1 MSSRES
7 SSSPDV
13 LGPPGDADYLISSPF
28 KPFAGRQSFMSPA
41 NFRPLQTPHKRQRIS
56 LSPAKTAHSIK
67 FDDVL
72 LPASPTMK
80 LNGDPRSPSPDKVEQ
95 DGNVSPWRIRVTLEA
110 TQDENNQ
117 GSPRRKRLT
126 SPTKT
131 TKVPLKDEQD
141 QTVQTP
147 GRRRGRPR
155 KSALRERDAT
165 PIPGSPG
172 HTPGPQGTGQ
182 KRKRGRPR
190 KSMPDSDLPKDI
202 HTNDEAPVVEPER
215 SWSPL
220 NIAADADSDDGLP
233 DDQVANSIE
242 LDNQIAQPDAV
253 TWDRGTPRVT
263 FEPQYDT
270 PDVGAIDQDYM
281 GDDAY
286 LHSTPSK
293 MPSPTRESQIASPE
307 NASLHAGHT
316 PGPNRQRT
324 YPTPTSS
331 SQVDDERQGQ
341 ERHPEGSKN
350 ESQHGVYHPTDDPT
364 DDHREFDSIMESE
377 GFSMV
382 SLDTLPSAKQHGLNT
397 NSKLTKGPLKPFL
410 KRESIGITDRIK
422 RKSPLPH
429 GNHHE
434 HSSPAKEHSSP
445 EHLYPT
451 LPVQSPGTTMAQDN
465 ATVQDHKPDRTSPAH
480 LYPKLPSNS
489 PSRNVSTDYPRAN
502 GHATALD
509 ASEPSILP
517 VLRKRPFLRLAR
529 ILRVGIALE
538 GTLRHH
544 GISTEPDIET
554 CRRNLE
560 TIFSNFHPEIQ
571 RDLRAGLVLAKELA
585 KRLSWI
591 ETIKRRV
598 AARKNNSENVH
609 EGRTPQ
615 QPQGRESI
623 KDSPN
628 SEMKRRMAEWQR
640 EREAVSRE
648 IEMANSSQVIVLDSD
663 TQSPHS
669 QEDDYANG
677 ENDGK
682 EPQFDQGFE
691 QPEYGDSDVKPEQ
704 EPEEPEQN
712 MSNDDEDYEDIWQQ
726 EARDQSHVSHRS
738 SMNRHSDERQQ
749 PSRHI
754 SSSRKSSPVTSP
766 SENVESSSPV
776 HWAKDN
782 NDLVPNLGHSRIKQL
797 REQKVDLSPLFRAEY
812 TPRRYQY
819 YYGKSSPQSA
829 AKQSTQQQQPPIE
842 HDWRVRQPDE
852 HSKSI
857 PVNNDVAQQQDVTRH
872 QSYELHSDQEMGEDE
887 DQDLSDNGSAE
898 ERSVHEH
905 LDVTPRPSKKANGDI
920 QGSSWFQRLTSLTP
934 GWLKAPKAE
943 PKEEQIPENEEAFS
957 PVSGKETSADLQDP
971 LEDMDKA
978 PESPRM
984 KERPQEQQNSID
996 IDSSEHIEAADF
1008 RIDNYQKRARPRPL
1022 ALSGY
1027 FTDEHYAA
1035 LRRLYRLAKR
1045 YPEYFPYYPRPGH
1058 SDIIGDWIW
1067 TSDGAYGVPVTEGQF
1082 AVVDRFAQELAD
1094 ASLEDGGPGQIDW
1107 TEAEL
1112 HRRLISI
1119 IIGEQV
1125 REERKAKALPDDTR
1139 RSESRETSVDIWRP

>member
-1 MSSRES
+1 
-7 SSSPDV
+7 
-13 LGPPGDADYLISSPF
+13 
-28 KPFAGRQSFMSPA
+28 MSPA

-80 LNGDPRSPSPDKVEQ
+80 LNGGPRSPSPDKVEQ

-155 KSALRERDAT
+155 KSAFQERDAT

-190 KSMPDSDLPKDI
+190 KSMPDSDLPKDT
-202 HTNDEAPVVEPER
+202 HANDETPVVEPER
-215 SWSPL
+215 RWSPL
-220 NIAADADSDDGLP
+220 NITTDADSDGGLP
-233 DDQVANSIE
+233 DDQLANSVE
-242 LDNQIAQPDAV
+242 LDDHIAQPDAE

-263 FEPQYDT
+263 FEPQYNT

-281 GDDAY
+281 GGDAY

-331 SQVDDERQGQ
+331 SQVDDERQEQ
-341 ERHPEGSKN
+341 ERHPEGFKN
-350 ESQHGVYHPTDDPT
+350 ESHRGVSHPTDDPT

-410 KRESIGITDRIK
+410 KRESIGMTDRIK
-422 RKSPLPH
+422 RRSPFPH
-429 GNHHE
+429 DNHNE

-451 LPVQSPGTTMAQDN
+451 LPAQSPGTTMAQDN
-465 ATVQDHKPDRTSPAH
+465 ATVKGHTPDRTSPAH

-489 PSRNVSTDYPRAN
+489 PSRNLPTDYPTAN
-502 GHATALD
+502 GHAPTLD

-538 GTLRHH
+538 STLRHH

-560 TIFSNFHPEIQ
+560 EIFSHFHPEIQ
-571 RDLRAGLVLAKELA
+571 RDLRAGLVLAKEIA
-585 KRLSWI
+585 KRISWI
-591 ETIKRRV
+591 ETIRRRV
-598 AARKNNSENVH
+598 AARKNNSGNVH
-609 EGRTPQ
+609 EGMTPQ
-615 QPQGRESI
+615 QSQVRESFR
-623 KDSPN
+623 DSPN

-648 IEMANSSQVIVLDSD
+648 IEMANSSQVVVLDSD
-663 TQSPHS
+663 TPSPQNPQN
-669 QEDDYANG
+669 QEDYYANG
-677 ENDGK
+677 ENGDK

-691 QPEYGDSDVKPEQ
+691 QPEYGDSEFKPELAL
-704 EPEEPEQN
+704 EEPEQN
-712 MSNDDEDYEDIWQQ
+712 MPDDDEDYEDIWQQ
-726 EARDQSHVSHRS
+726 EARDQSHISHRS
-738 SMNRHSDERQQ
+738 SVNRHSDERQQ
-749 PSRHI
+749 PSSHI

-776 HWAKDN
+776 QWAKDN
-782 NDLVPNLGHSRIKQL
+782 NDLVPHLGHSRIKQL
-797 REQKVDLSPLFRAEY
+797 REQKVNLSPLFRSEY
-812 TPRRYQY
+812 TPKRYQY

-829 AKQSTQQQQPPIE
+829 SKQSTQQQQPPTE
-842 HDWRVRQPDE
+842 HDWWNHQPDE
-852 HSKSI
+852 HSKPSL
-857 PVNNDVAQQQDVTRH
+857 VNNDVAQQQDLTEN
-872 QSYELHSDQEMGEDE
+872 QSYELYSDQEMEEDE

-898 ERSVHEH
+898 ERSVHDH
-905 LDVTPRPSKKANGDI
+905 LDVTPRPSKKTNGDI

-943 PKEEQIPENEEAFS
+943 PEGAILENEEVPKLGNSLKARKNELTEEEYLETEEVPS
-957 PVSGKETSADLQDP
+957 PASVKETSANLQGP
-971 LEDMDKA
+971 FEDMDKA
-978 PESPRM
+978 PESPRWRA
-984 KERPQEQQNSID
+984 RPQEQQSTID
-996 IDSSEHIEAADF
+996 MKSSEHIETSFANEDY
-1008 RIDNYQKRARPRPL
+1008 RKPARPRPL
-1022 ALSGY
+1022 AVSGY

-1045 YPEYFPYYPRPGH
+1045 YPQYFTYYPRPGH

-1067 TSDGAYGVPVTEGQF
+1067 TSDGAYGVRVTEGQF

-1094 ASLEDGGPGQIDW
+1094 ASLENGGPGQIDW

-1125 REERKAKALPDDTR
+1125 REERKAKAHPNGAQ